1 MKKGLIFSEILNL
14 DEASLFLRVGKKTL
28 SNLAKKGGI
37 PARKIGREWRFVKSV
52 LLNWL
57 SCGGIKEAHFTR
69 RSSHRGREAGQFIEE
84 YPKPLYLD
92 NQNLT
97 SAPKKEKRGAR

>member
-1 MKKGLIFSEILNL
+1 MKKILTLPEILNL

-28 SNLAKKGGI
+28 SNLAKKGKI

-57 SCGGIKEAHFTR
+57 SQGGVKWMQFGRKTAQ
-69 RSSHRGREAGQFIEE
+69 HRGEITYFPAE
-84 YPKPLYLD
+84 YPQPLYL
-92 NQNLT
+92 NNREIK
-97 SAPKKEKRGAR
+97 SATKKDKQK